1 MVIIDRYKRHGR
13 ATLAGITSGGVAGLV
28 AITPA
33 AGFVAPWAA
42 VIMGLVAGF
51 IGFAGITFVKNS
63 FGYDDTLDAF
73 GIHGIGGA
81 VGAILTAVF
90 ADKSIGGVAGV
101 INGDVSLLW
110 KQLVAILFTIAFAA
124 IGTFI
129 LAKITEFIAAPLRL
143 TASEEAQGYDN
154 ILHDLTLE

>member
-1 MVIIDRYKRHGR
+1 
-13 ATLAGITSGGVAGLV
+13 
-28 AITPA
+28 
-33 AGFVAPWAA
+33 
-42 VIMGLVAGF
+42 
-51 IGFAGITFVKNS
+51 
-63 FGYDDTLDAF
+63 
-73 GIHGIGGA
+73 